1 MAPPRPLGLAAVRR
15 PPGPAGESGQ
25 IVVVF
30 ALSIVVVLAMTGLAL
45 DAGSTFTQRREQ
57 QAAAD
62 MAALAAANHY
72 LINNSEVQAI
82 ALAQQIATENG
93 FIDDVDDAEVDV
105 AIDTENGIEVSVE
118 IGDQHRNSFLGVVGI
133 PSWGVATSAQ
143 ALAGFPDTGYGAS
156 PFIFSIRAFADNGT
170 PLYQTPTDFGDTNDD
185 APITSTDFAWTNY
198 GTGNVNTSEVTD
210 IIDGDLVID
219 KEIQYGEY
227 VGQQNS
233 GYHGALFDY
242 VDDHLAGQDVPA
254 VVVDDNGNFMGWS
267 MFHVVSA
274 EGGGTKRVTGYFLAD
289 FQTSRLGITACAA
302 LACPRYLGTY
312 VLRLSG

>member
-1 MAPPRPLGLAAVRR
+1 MRAIHRPN
-15 PPGPAGESGQ
+15 ESGQ
-25 IVVVF
+25 IIVVF

-45 DAGSTFTQRREQ
+45 DAGSTFAQRREQ
-57 QAAAD
+57 QSAAD

-72 LINNSEVQAI
+72 LINNSDTQAT

-93 FIDDVDDAEVDV
+93 FADAIGATDVDV
-105 AIDTENGIEVSVE
+105 AITTSNGIEVTVD
-118 IGDQHRNSFLGVVGI
+118 IGDQHRNTFLGVVGMS
-133 PSWGVATSAQ
+133 SWGVATTAK
-143 ALAGFPDTGYGAS
+143 ALAGFPDTAYGAS
-156 PFIFSIRAFADNGT
+156 PFIFSIGAFADDGT
-170 PLYQTPTDFGDTNDD
+170 PLYQTPTEFGDTNDD
-185 APITSTDFAWTNY
+185 APTSSTDFAWTNY

-227 VGQQNS
+227 VGQQND

-242 VDDHLAGQDVPA
+242 VDEHLSGQDVPA

-274 EGGGTKRVTGYFLAD
+274 EGGSTKKVTGYFLVD
-289 FQTSRLGITACAA
+289 FQTSRVGITACAA
-302 LACPRYLGTY
+302 LACPRYLGVY